1 MDFKIAV
8 LKGDGI
14 GPEIVNEAIKVLDK
28 IGEKFGHKFNYEQG
42 YLGGESIDKFG
53 KPLTDE
59 TVELCKNSDAVLLGA
74 VGGPKWDVIDPAIRP
89 EKGLLGIRKA
99 LELYT
104 NLRPAILYNAL
115 KDASPLKPENIVSL
129 FLL

>member
-59 TVELCKNSDAVLLGA
+59 TVELCKNSDAVLLG
-74 VGGPKWDVIDPAIRP
+74 VQ
-89 EKGLLGIRKA
+89 
-99 LELYT
+99 
-104 NLRPAILYNAL
+104 
-115 KDASPLKPENIVSL
+115 
-129 FLL
+129 